1 MSDDRGQKFE
11 VTLSRPSK
19 RLTSDLR
26 GQTLQD
32 YVIGVSIFLLATA
45 FVVGFIPTLFTPFT
59 APVDA
64 SQTAQADRYAAEV
77 LSEVTQPDSKNVLD
91 GAETDSFFANESNL
105 DRIPTSEQ
113 ADVNVTLV
121 DGNGTVQHAIGLPY
135 QGESTA
141 AATRIVVPESGY
153 GGNHTCTATCRIEV
167 RLW

>member
-1 MSDDRGQKFE
+1 MTHILLWTQFKSAR
-11 VTLSRPSK
+11 
-19 RLTSDLR
+19 R

-32 YVIGVSIFLLATA
+32 YVIGVSVFLLATA

-77 LSEVTQPDSKNVLD
+77 LSEITQSDSANALN
-91 GAETDSFFANESNL
+91 GTETDSFFASESNV
-105 DRIPTSEQ
+105 DQIPTSERSE
-113 ADVNVTLV
+113 VNVTLV
-121 DGNGTVQHAIGLPY
+121 AGDGTVQQSVGPPY

-141 AATRIVVPESGY
+141 AATRIVVPEAGY
-153 GGNHTCTATCRIEV
+153 TGNHTCTATCRIEV

>member
-1 MSDDRGQKFE
+1 M
-11 VTLSRPSK
+11 TLPRPSK
-19 RLTSDLR
+19 RLTSDRR

-32 YVIGVSIFLLATA
+32 YVIGVSIFLLTTA

-77 LSEVTQPDSKNVLD
+77 LSEITQPDSKNVLA
-91 GAETDSFFANESNL
+91 GAETDSFFANASNL
-105 DRIPTSEQ
+105 DGIPTAEQSE
-113 ADVNVTLV
+113 VNVTLV
-121 DGNGTVQHAIGLPY
+121 DGNGTVQQTVGPPY

-141 AATRIVVPESGY
+141 AATRVVVPESGY
-153 GGNHTCTATCRIEV
+153 VGNHTCTATCRIEV